1 MFQIDTIDITIS
13 TPALLFSTVSL
24 LYIGYT
30 NRFMSIANLVRSLK
44 DKFLETHDEGL
55 LRQITNLRR
64 RIVLIRNMQL
74 KGISALFCSVLAIIA
89 IYFRHQHTGE
99 FFFGMGLILLCL
111 SMISAVREVIISV
124 DALNIELSQVE
135 ELKEELA
142 EQGLLHMGGIRKLF
156 VKDEEEEASENPQ

>member
-1 MFQIDTIDITIS
+1 MFHIDTIDITIT

-30 NRFMSIANLVRSLK
+30 NRFMAIAHLVRSLK
-44 DKFLETHDEGL
+44 DKFLEAHDERV
-55 LRQITNLRR
+55 LRQISNLRR

-74 KGISALFCSVLAIIA
+74 LGISSLFCSVLSIIA

-99 FFFGMGLILLCL
+99 FFFGLGLVLL
-111 SMISAVREVIISV
+111 SMSMIAAVREILISV
-124 DALNIELSQVE
+124 DALHIELEEIE

-142 EQGLLHMGGIRKLF
+142 EQGLLNMEGLKKLF
-156 VKDEEEEASENPQ
+156 VKEEE